1 MGDRSLF
8 SAPERPA
15 RLAVAA
21 MAVTAYGFV
30 ALVAPINAYVTSFVP
45 GPERWAI
52 VAALLVGALPYF
64 LADEWLT
71 RGARPAR
78 LGYPATKLA
87 FLVSIGG
94 AAARDFER
102 LFFLILSVPIVG
114 LFFIIHGLFSGW
126 AYVQVNYQFVAAI
139 ANSIAFVWA
148 IVVTFPLVAG

>member
-30 ALVAPINAYVTSFVP
+30 ALAAPINAHVTSFVP

-52 VAALLVGALPYF
+52 VAALLVGALSYF

-71 RGARPAR
+71 RGAMPAR

-94 AAARDFER
+94 AAALDFER
-102 LFFLILSVPIVG
+102 LFFLILIVPIVG